1 MAAISLNRLSI
12 GVSMGGAPASLQ
24 RHTVSESVLYVKRVE
39 GGRDAMPDT
48 GAGRLPA
55 TTRGSSVQDADRDT
69 CRHSGGVENLD
80 SMPASRAGR
89 KERSKQADKQ
99 NKVPLATIVAIEQWV
114 CFALGITCMA
124 FGIWGIC
131 MKCSVDT
138 LRADIAWLGPVYV
151 PTLRVTAVVCLV
163 MGVLLVRRAWP

>member
-1 MAAISLNRLSI
+1 
-12 GVSMGGAPASLQ
+12 
-24 RHTVSESVLYVKRVE
+24 
-39 GGRDAMPDT
+39 
-48 GAGRLPA
+48 
-55 TTRGSSVQDADRDT
+55 
-69 CRHSGGVENLD
+69 
-80 SMPASRAGR
+80 MPASRAGR
-89 KERSKQADKQ
+89 KERSKEAGKQ

-163 MGVLLVRRAWP
+163 MGALLMRRAWP

>member
-1 MAAISLNRLSI
+1 
-12 GVSMGGAPASLQ
+12 
-24 RHTVSESVLYVKRVE
+24 
-39 GGRDAMPDT
+39 MPGT
-48 GAGRLPA
+48 GKGRLLETKRESP
-55 TTRGSSVQDADRDT
+55 VQDGDRDT

-89 KERSKQADKQ
+89 KERSKGADKQ
-99 NKVPLATIVAIEQWV
+99 NKIPLATIVAIEQWV

-131 MKCSVDT
+131 MKCSVNT
-138 LRADIAWLGPVYV
+138 LRADIAWLGPVYA

-163 MGVLLVRRAWP
+163 MGAVLVRRGWAWP

>member
-1 MAAISLNRLSI
+1 
-12 GVSMGGAPASLQ
+12 
-24 RHTVSESVLYVKRVE
+24 
-39 GGRDAMPDT
+39 MP
-48 GAGRLPA
+48 
-55 TTRGSSVQDADRDT
+55 V
-69 CRHSGGVENLD
+69 
-80 SMPASRAGR
+80 SRAGR
-89 KERSKQADKQ
+89 KERSNGADKQ

-163 MGVLLVRRAWP
+163 MGAVLVRRAWP